1 MSSANK
7 RDSFRI
13 NEDVHFE
20 FKPVSASFAE
30 EEDVERAFEHTDNSL
45 HLIDQLNKIDRD
57 VSQSLKLIS
66 DKNRLLGDYL
76 QSINKK
82 IDVIGRHVVFNS
94 EESLNNRPLKRISLS
109 EDGIGFITD
118 RSLYKGSIIALRL
131 IFLPNYYMAMSY
143 SEVLRCVQHD
153 DKYQIAAK
161 FKGISDKDRQVISR
175 QVLRAQMQDRKK
187 QPK

>member
-20 FKPVSASFAE
+20 YRPVSSSFAE
-30 EEDVERAFEHTDNSL
+30 DEPAESAFDHADNSL
-45 HLIDQLNKIDRD
+45 QLIDQLNKIDRD

-76 QSINKK
+76 QSVNKK
-82 IDVIGRHVVFNS
+82 IDAIGRHVAFNS
-94 EESLNNRPLKRISLS
+94 EESLKNRPLKRISLS

-131 IFLPNYYMAMSY
+131 IFLPHYHMAMSY
-143 SEVLRCVQHD
+143 AEILRCVQQDAH
-153 DKYQIAAK
+153 YQVAAK
-161 FKGISDKDRQVISR
+161 FVSINDKDRQIISR
-175 QVLRAQMQDRKK
+175 QVLRNQMQDRKQK
-187 QPK
+187 TK